1 MNTLDASY
9 ITEQNK
15 ISSSGAWI
23 WLLEIAITDDITLR
37 YANDN
42 SNKVWPSVGGN
53 TYSKMPIAM
62 DDVSVS
68 TSGEFPTYTLQI
80 GDVDL
85 DGGLRTYVYS
95 LGGLVGYTVRL
106 RVVHSAHLDLTTP
119 AIDEMMEILNCEVTA
134 GAIVFTVGLPS
145 LLSKRFPRDKYLP
158 AFCRHKFGGAL
169 CRYVQPS
176 YSYTGTDISFVA
188 GIDYNQINV
197 ASGWLITNVFP
208 YVDGDHGLPTPIYPY
223 TPGAQLLLDDDTSFV
238 ITNSAS
244 NDGWFIAKASE
255 VITQTRVRVF
265 TESDK
270 GRTFVEESAG
280 AEITI
285 QLGYNACDHTLEA
298 CKLRNSS
305 QNYGGSPGI
314 AGGMYG

>member
-158 AFCRHKFGGAL
+158 AFCRNKFGGAL

-188 GIDYNQINV
+188 GADYNQINV
-197 ASGWLITNVFP
+197 AGGTLLNSVFSHAAGTTVNNRNDTGFTVSG
-208 YVDGDHGLPTPIYPY
+208 
-223 TPGAQLLLDDDTSFV
+223 
-238 ITNSAS
+238 SAS
-244 NDGWFIAKASE
+244 NDGFFLAKSAE
-255 VITQTRVRVF
+255 LVTQTYVRVF
-265 TESDK
+265 TEADK
-270 GRTFVEESAG
+270 MRAFYAESAG

-298 CKLRNSS
+298 CKLRNNS